1 MIIRNEEGRAIGFEK
16 LSDLTQEVSELE
28 KTLNKAL
35 KNKKKNIPM
44 PQEEKDAIKLRL
56 EDIKVLMPSANE
68 ELKSGANAMQIISFI
83 KEMAKLKKITESLA
97 ECVND
102 D

>member
-1 MIIRNEEGRAIGFEK
+1 MIIRDEEGRAVGFEK
-16 LSDLTQEVSELE
+16 LSDLTQEISELE
-28 KTLNKAL
+28 KILNKAL
-35 KNKKKNIPM
+35 KNKKKNISM

-56 EDIKVLMPSANE
+56 EDLKVLMSCANE
-68 ELKSGANAMQIISFI
+68 EIKSGANAMQIISFI

>member
-1 MIIRNEEGRAIGFEK
+1 MIIRDEEGRAIGFEK
-16 LSDLTQEVSELE
+16 LSDLTQEVSDLE
-28 KTLNKAL
+28 KILNKAL

-44 PQEEKDAIKLRL
+44 PQDEKDEIKFRL
-56 EDIKVLMPSANE
+56 EDLKVLMASANE

-83 KEMAKLKKITESLA
+83 KEMAKLKKITENLA
-97 ECVND
+97 ECVKD

>member
-1 MIIRNEEGRAIGFEK
+1 MIIRDEEGRAIGFEK
-16 LSDLTQEVSELE
+16 LSDLTQEVSDLE
-28 KTLNKAL
+28 KILNKAL

-44 PQEEKDAIKLRL
+44 PQDEKDEIKFRL
-56 EDIKVLMPSANE
+56 EDIKALMASASE

-83 KEMAKLKKITESLA
+83 KEMAKLKKITENLA
-97 ECVND
+97 ECVKD

>member
-1 MIIRNEEGRAIGFEK
+1 MIIRDEEGRAIGFEK
-16 LSDLTQEVSELE
+16 LSDLTQEISDLE
-28 KTLNKAL
+28 KILNKAL
-35 KNKKKNIPM
+35 KNKKKDIPM
-44 PQEEKDAIKLRL
+44 PQDEKDEIKSRL
-56 EDIKVLMPSANE
+56 EDLKVLMSSACE

>member
-1 MIIRNEEGRAIGFEK
+1 MIIRDEEGKAIGFEK
-16 LSDLTQEVSELE
+16 LSDLTQEISDLE
-28 KTLNKAL
+28 KILNKAL
-35 KNKKKNIPM
+35 KNKKKDIPM
-44 PQEEKDAIKLRL
+44 PQDKKDEIKSRL
-56 EDIKVLMPSANE
+56 EDLKVLMSSASE

>member
-1 MIIRNEEGRAIGFEK
+1 MILRDEEGRAIGIERV
-16 LSDLTQEVSELE
+16 SDLTDEISDIE
-28 KTLNKAL
+28 KVLNNAL

-44 PQEEKDAIKLRL
+44 PQDEKDVLTRRL
-56 EDIKVLMPSANE
+56 EDLKVLMPAAAE
-68 ELKSGANAMQIISFI
+68 DIKAGANAMEIISFI
-83 KEMAKLKKITESLA
+83 KEMAKLKKITEKLA

>member
-1 MIIRNEEGRAIGFEK
+1 MIIRDEEGRAIGFEK

-28 KTLNKAL
+28 KILNKAL

-44 PQEEKDAIKLRL
+44 PQDEKDEIKFRL
-56 EDIKVLMPSANE
+56 ENIKALMSSANE

-83 KEMAKLKKITESLA
+83 KEMAKLKKITENLA
-97 ECVND
+97 ECVKD

>member
-1 MIIRNEEGRAIGFEK
+1 MIIRDEEGRAIGFEK
-16 LSDLTQEVSELE
+16 LSDLTQEVSDLE
-28 KTLNKAL
+28 KILNKAL

-44 PQEEKDAIKLRL
+44 PQDEKDEIKFRL
-56 EDIKVLMPSANE
+56 EDLKVLMASANE

>member
-1 MIIRNEEGRAIGFEK
+1 MIIRDEEGRAIGFEK
-16 LSDLTQEVSELE
+16 LSDLTQEVSDLE
-28 KTLNKAL
+28 KILNKAL

-44 PQEEKDAIKLRL
+44 PQDEKDEIKFRL
-56 EDIKVLMPSANE
+56 EDLKVLMVSANE

-83 KEMAKLKKITESLA
+83 KEMSKLKKITENLA
-97 ECVND
+97 ECVKD